1 VLLRSVDYGEADRI
15 VTLLT
20 ERHGRVSVLARSA
33 RKSTKRFAGA
43 LEPFGLLEA
52 EIAMG
57 NAEVGGLS
65 SARLVRGFPSILGS
79 LPAMTIAGRALEVV
93 RAATPPRESDPE
105 LLGAVLE
112 LFEALSIAPRESTR
126 VAFVI
131 RYLSLLGLAPQLDA
145 CGKCGKRP
153 SKGQSSS
160 FDPANGSIVCRAC
173 GGGPIVLRAATR
185 ERMSAATTRAWASEL
200 DPWTDLETRS
210 ADDLLGAFMERHLS
224 GGRVTGGKK
233 R

>member
-1 VLLRSVDYGEADRI
+1 VRTLAVLLLRVDYGEADRI

-43 LEPFGLLEA
+43 LEPFGVIEA
-52 EIAMG
+52 ELG
-57 NAEVGGLS
+57 LGTSEVGQLS
-65 SARLVRGFPSILGS
+65 SARLVRGFPSILAS
-79 LPAMTIAGRALEVV
+79 LPAMTIAGRALDLV
-93 RAATPPRESDPE
+93 RHATPPRESEPD
-105 LLGAVLE
+105 LLASVIE
-112 LFEALSIAPRESTR
+112 LFEALSVRPLESTR

-153 SKGQSSS
+153 AADQSSL
-160 FDPANGSIVCRAC
+160 FDPQSGAIVCRAC
-173 GGGPIVLRAATR
+173 GGGPILLPAATR
-185 ERMSAATTRAWASEL
+185 ARMSAAIMDAWTSAL
-200 DPWTDLETRS
+200 PDWTDDDVRVAS
-210 ADDLLGAFMERHLS
+210 DLLDVFVERHVI
-224 GGRVTGGKK
+224 GARK